1 MTDDPGL
8 QPQRTTLAW
17 TRTAIGSGAL
27 TGFLVRNAVV
37 TGRAVDVVGAALT
50 ATMTVLVLVLGRRR
64 RDHIRARLSA
74 DRSPLVPGAVASVT
88 VLAAAAAVAV
98 IIGIVISRPT

>member
-27 TGFLVRNAVV
+27 TGFLVRNAVT
-37 TGRAVDVVGAALT
+37 TGRVVDVIGAALT
-50 ATMTVLVLVLGRRR
+50 ATMTVVVLVLGRQR
-64 RDHIRARLSA
+64 RDHIRTRLVR
-74 DRSPLVPGAVASVT
+74 DRSPLVPRAVASVT
-88 VLAAAAAVAV
+88 ALSSAAAVAV
-98 IIGIVISRPT
+98 IIGIVTTRFT